1 MARRACG
8 WKIYWRGKA
17 AWVWWPDGKG
27 GKVRERVVDSSGRK
41 LNADD
46 PQRKINAAAAILYD
60 QWCGRTGAPAGSS
73 PQVSPDL
80 VSIGT
85 LTHEHAVSKS
95 GNWHPKTVDSYILSY
110 RNIET
115 YFGADRLVASLI
127 PHDCDKLAKW
137 MRQHGGSGGGPLSSR
152 TVKNRIDLLR
162 ASFRWGARMGLIEKN
177 PFMAL
182 DPLEYE
188 DTREKNPF
196 TAEEVVRI
204 FCTARI
210 EYPFFY
216 PTILFVGIAGS
227 RRGVIPFME
236 VRDFDPVEG
245 VLVARDEISK
255 KKRGS
260 TYHLPHVVSEAI
272 KPLVE
277 GRGPNERLFRNE
289 QGNPL
294 TEKTFDR
301 PDNPDKPP
309 RSRIWFRLLR
319 DAGVEYRGVHNL
331 RRSTVN
337 VLAKA
342 DSTMEKITAVTG
354 QTIEVARR
362 CYLSIDAKSQRETME
377 KLSEIYGLANIPE
390 PCKVVAEPELINTSS
405 LITLTLEPPAAR
417 ALTRL
422 LQLPPADSG
431 TKSGTTGTLVPLKP
445 RYIKDRRKL
454 AERGGFVQEKSQKP
468 HKAENPEVTASQD
481 SQNSRIFDIIA
492 RILAQIPAQNE
503 G

>member
-8 WKIYWRGKA
+8 WKIFWRGKA
-17 AWVWWPDGKG
+17 AWVWWADGNG

-46 PQRKINAAAAILYD
+46 PQRKLNAAAAIMYD
-60 QWCGRTGAPAGSS
+60 QWCGGTGAPAGSP

-95 GNWHPKTVDSYILSY
+95 GNWHPKTVDSYILAY
-110 RNIET
+110 RNLET
-115 YFGADRLVASLI
+115 YFGADQLVASLI
-127 PHDCDKLAKW
+127 PYDCDKLAKW
-137 MRQHGGSGGGPLSSR
+137 MRRHGGRNGGPLSSR
-152 TVKNRIDLLR
+152 TVKNRMDLLR
-162 ASFRWGARMGLIEKN
+162 AVFRWGVRMGLIEKD

-182 DPLEYE
+182 EPLAYE
-188 DTREKNPF
+188 DSREKKPF
-196 TAEEVVRI
+196 TSEEVGRI
-204 FCTARI
+204 LDTARK
-210 EYPFFY
+210 EYPHFY
-216 PTILFVGIAGS
+216 PAILFIAVAGS
-227 RRGVIPFME
+227 RRGVIPYME

-255 KKRGS
+255 KKRGC
-260 TYHLPHVVSEAI
+260 TYHLPNVVSEAI
-272 KPLVE
+272 KQIAV

-289 QGNPL
+289 RGNPL

-301 PDNPDKPP
+301 PDDPDNPPL
-309 RSRIWFRLLR
+309 SRIWFRLLK

-331 RRSTVN
+331 RRSAVN

-342 DSTMEKITAVTG
+342 DATMEKITAVTG
-354 QTIEVARR
+354 HTIEVARR
-362 CYLSIDAKSQRETME
+362 CYLSIDAKAQRETME
-377 KLSEIYGLANIPE
+377 KLSEIYGLTNFPKPLE
-390 PCKVVAEPELINTSS
+390 VVAEPIDTTN

-454 AERGGFVQEKSQKP
+454 AERGGFEP
-468 HKAENPEVTASQD
+468 PIELPLYTR
-481 SQNSRIFDIIA
+481 SRRA
-492 RILAQIPAQNE
+492 P
-503 G
+503 